1 MSLSIRPLAL
11 TDREELAALVE
22 ANLPALERGLSIL
35 ERRFPAGQVPV
46 DLVAVDA
53 RKRLVLLILG
63 SGSNPAMLLQGLE
76 AYAWCRENGALLGR
90 LLPDA
95 RIDPAAPPRLFLLA
109 PRFSDSLRRTARY
122 LGPVSPVL
130 VECRCLEVNGE
141 RGICFEPVEA
151 SFFEL
156 REKLKNHRQ
165 VHCHHLALGASD
177 STGNMVHR
185 GSSDM
190 FFLAKT
196 EKESSQY
203 KPDELEKVEIQTLDH
218 FCRDHGINKISYLK
232 IDTEGNDLEVLKG
245 AENMLQE
252 QRIDLVEVEAGMHP
266 GNTRHVPFEVLK
278 KHLEQRQY
286 FVFALYE
293 QMYEWSENAPHLR
306 RTNPVFI
313 SRRAIEANKKTNNR
327 HG

>member
-1 MSLSIRPLAL
+1 MVIMDKIKTLIEKISGFYLFRAKYFP
-11 TDREELAALVE
+11 
-22 ANLPALERGLSIL
+22 RG
-35 ERRFPAGQVPV
+35 V
-46 DLVAVDA
+46 
-53 RKRLVLLILG
+53 K
-63 SGSNPAMLLQGLE
+63 LQHDIKQHL
-76 AYAWCRENGALLGR
+76 
-90 LLPDA
+90 
-95 RIDPAAPPRLFLLA
+95 
-109 PRFSDSLRRTARY
+109 PRFRAEVVFDVGANVGQSAKKY
-122 LGPVSPVL
+122 LMWFAGAQ
-130 VECRCLEVNGE
+130 
-141 RGICFEPVEA
+141 IFCFEPVEA